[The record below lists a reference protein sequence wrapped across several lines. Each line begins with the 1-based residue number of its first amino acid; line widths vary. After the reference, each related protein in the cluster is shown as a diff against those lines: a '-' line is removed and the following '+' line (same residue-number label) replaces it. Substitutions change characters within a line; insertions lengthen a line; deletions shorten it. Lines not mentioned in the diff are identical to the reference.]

1 MEKQSIPAAYAF
13 FKKLMDAD
21 DKLRKE
27 SRSME
32 DTLTD
37 GQRMLLYSRQQAFT
51 IAIDLWDGMS
61 KGIANYNE
69 LLTVYRR
76 FYGTMESNAA
86 SDDLF
91 TGKPNPDAY
100 KEILNMLNETGIN
113 FNEKD

>member
-13 FKKLMDAD
+13 FKKLTDAD
-21 DKLRKE
+21 DKLREE

-32 DTLTD
+32 STLTNE
-37 GQRMLLYSRQQAFT
+37 QEMSLYSRQQAFT
-51 IAIDLWDGMS
+51 IAIDLWDGLS
-61 KGIANYNE
+61 KGIANYE
-69 LLTVYRR
+69 GLLTVYRR
-76 FYGTMESNAA
+76 FHEIMESNSA

-100 KEILNMLNETGIN
+100 KDILNMLEETGIN